1 MIRVYIMIIVVGLVG
16 GVVYGGYAYYQDTQQ
31 RLKTLQ
37 QNNAKLE
44 VAVKSKDEALNFM
57 TSNFEKQSE
66 LNKELSSKLAD
77 AEKENT
83 IIRDKLAKS
92 NLIADSIANPK
103 VMEQKIN
110 EEVSTIFGA
119 LVILLSSCSSKPE
132 KEIVT
137 VETIVKP
144 TIAIA
149 QRPRPVEFDELKVKV
164 ITEPRARSNTRDE
177 R

>member
-31 RLKTLQ
+31 RIKTLK

-83 IIRDKLAKS
+83 IIKDKLAKS

-119 LVILLSSCSSKPE
+119 L
-132 KEIVT
+132 
-137 VETIVKP
+137 
-144 TIAIA
+144 
-149 QRPRPVEFDELKVKV
+149 
-164 ITEPRARSNTRDE
+164 SNSTK
-177 R
+177 

>member
-66 LNKELSSKLAD
+66 LNKELSGKLAD
-77 AEKENT
+77 AEKQNT

-92 NLIADSIANPK
+92 NLIADSIANPQ

-110 EEVSTIFGA
+110 EQVSTIFGA
-119 LVILLSSCSSKPE
+119 L
-132 KEIVT
+132 
-137 VETIVKP
+137 
-144 TIAIA
+144 
-149 QRPRPVEFDELKVKV
+149 
-164 ITEPRARSNTRDE
+164 SNSTK
-177 R
+177 

>member
-16 GVVYGGYAYYQDTQQ
+16 GVVYGGYYYYKDTQQ
-31 RLKTLQ
+31 RLKILQ

-66 LNKELSSKLAD
+66 LNKELSGKLAD
-77 AEKENT
+77 AEKQNT

-110 EEVSTIFGA
+110 EQVSTIFGA
-119 LVILLSSCSSKPE
+119 L
-132 KEIVT
+132 
-137 VETIVKP
+137 
-144 TIAIA
+144 
-149 QRPRPVEFDELKVKV
+149 
-164 ITEPRARSNTRDE
+164 SNSTK
-177 R
+177 

>member
-1 MIRVYIMIIVVGLVG
+1 MLRVYIMIIVVGLVG
-16 GVVYGGYAYYQDTQQ
+16 GVVYGGYYYYKDTQT

-66 LNKELSSKLAD
+66 LNKELSGKLAD

-83 IIRDKLAKS
+83 VIKDKLAKS
-92 NLIADSIANPK
+92 NLIADSIANPQ

-110 EEVSTIFGA
+110 EQVSTIFGA
-119 LVILLSSCSSKPE
+119 L
-132 KEIVT
+132 
-137 VETIVKP
+137 
-144 TIAIA
+144 
-149 QRPRPVEFDELKVKV
+149 
-164 ITEPRARSNTRDE
+164 SNSTK
-177 R
+177 

>member
-66 LNKELSSKLAD
+66 LNKELSGKLAD

-83 IIRDKLAKS
+83 VIRDKLAKS

-103 VMEQKIN
+103 GMEQKIN
-110 EEVSTIFGA
+110 EQVSDIFGA
-119 LVILLSSCSSKPE
+119 L
-132 KEIVT
+132 
-137 VETIVKP
+137 
-144 TIAIA
+144 
-149 QRPRPVEFDELKVKV
+149 
-164 ITEPRARSNTRDE
+164 SNSTK
-177 R
+177 

>member
-44 VAVKSKDEALNFM
+44 VAVKSKDEALNFI

-66 LNKELSSKLAD
+66 LNKELSNKLAD

-119 LVILLSSCSSKPE
+119 L
-132 KEIVT
+132 
-137 VETIVKP
+137 
-144 TIAIA
+144 
-149 QRPRPVEFDELKVKV
+149 
-164 ITEPRARSNTRDE
+164 SNSTK
-177 R
+177 

>member
-66 LNKELSSKLAD
+66 LNKELSGKLAD
-77 AEKENT
+77 AEKQNT

-110 EEVSTIFGA
+110 EQVSDIFGA
-119 LVILLSSCSSKPE
+119 L
-132 KEIVT
+132 
-137 VETIVKP
+137 
-144 TIAIA
+144 
-149 QRPRPVEFDELKVKV
+149 
-164 ITEPRARSNTRDE
+164 SNSTK
-177 R
+177 